1 MGVQK
6 FYADSQPAL
15 EKIAT
20 EVATKKLLD
29 YKSRIYVVFILC
41 AKGSLPSNFFQVILF
56 TSFSRHLKSAL
67 KFFGRSY

>member
-1 MGVQK
+1 MGAQK

-20 EVATKKLLD
+20 EVKTKKLFD

-41 AKGSLPSNFFQVILF
+41 AKGSLSYNFVREIPFATFSLDL
-56 TSFSRHLKSAL
+56 TSA
-67 KFFGRSY
+67 FFARSY